1 MKAKIMIN
9 LNSLKYFM
17 AVLTLFLMGCA
28 SEKPLQIQVTNN
40 LDINRSFETVEIDLS
55 LLKSNEELKLTAEK
69 TYKISEV
76 GTTSELVSQLS
87 DTDGDGTADVLLFQP
102 TIDANSSKSFT
113 IGLKDIED
121 QTDEIPTCYSRFV
134 PERTDDYAWENDRVA
149 FRTYGPVAQKM
160 IEDNVPGGTLS
171 SGMDAWL
178 KRVDYP
184 IINKW
189 YKKELETDGSYHED
203 DGEGLDNFHVGT
215 SRGVGGIAIK
225 VDTAYQF
232 SRNFTDY
239 KTIETGPI
247 RTSFWITYA
256 PWKAGDKTIEE
267 KKYISLDRGSNLSKF
282 RVEIDGSETLS
293 VGLTLHEKD
302 GETTTDVEEGWVSY
316 WEPYFGSELGTGVVV
331 PSNAML
337 GYDKYVTDAKD
348 LSNLYAQLKVVDGEA
363 VYYTGFGWKKSKQ
376 FSSKQE
382 WNNYLKQFAKEINTP
397 LQVEIVQ

>member
-40 LDINRSFETVEIDLS
+40 LDINRSFETVEIDLD

-331 PSNAML
+331 PSSAML

>member
-9 LNSLKYFM
+9 LNSLKYCM

-40 LDINRSFETVEIDLS
+40 LDINRSFETVEIDLG
-55 LLKSNEELKLTAEK
+55 LLKSNVELKLTAGK

-149 FRTYGPVAQKM
+149 FRIYGPVAQKM

-302 GETTTDVEEGWVSY
+302 GETTTNVEEGWVSY

-376 FSSKQE
+376 FSSKEE
-382 WNNYLKQFAKEINTP
+382 WNNYLKQFAKKINTP

>member
-1 MKAKIMIN
+1 MIN
-9 LNSLKYFM
+9 QIHLKYC
-17 AVLTLFLMGCA
+17 AAIVTLFLAGC
-28 SEKPLQIQVTNN
+28 SGNTSLEIEVINS
-40 LDINRSFETVEIDLS
+40 LDIDRSLETVEINLA
-55 LLKSNEELKLTAEK
+55 LLQSNESLKLISGK
-69 TYKISEV
+69 SYKISEAGSTV
-76 GTTSELVSQLS
+76 ELVSQLS
-87 DTDGDGTADVLLFQP
+87 DVDGDGTHDVLLFQP
-102 TIDANSSKSFT
+102 EIGANSSKTFT
-113 IGLKDIED
+113 ITLKDAEAPSE
-121 QTDEIPTCYSRFV
+121 EIPTCYSRFV

-160 IEDNVPGGTLS
+160 IEDSIPGGTLS

-189 YKKELETDGSYHED
+189 YKKELETEGSYHED

-215 SRGVGGIAIK
+215 SRGVGGIAVK

-239 KTIETGPI
+239 KTIETGPL

-256 PWKAGDKTIEE
+256 PWKAGDKTITE
-267 KKYISLDRGSNLSKF
+267 KKFISLDRGSNLSKYK
-282 RVEIDGSETLS
+282 VEVEGSETIS

-302 GETTTDVEEGWVSY
+302 GEISTEVEHGWVSY
-316 WEPYFGSELGTGVVV
+316 WEPYFGSELGTGIVV

-337 GYDKYVTDAKD
+337 GYDEYVTDAKD
-348 LSNLYAQLKVVDGEA
+348 LSNLYAQVKVANGEA

-376 FSSKQE
+376 FSTKEE
-382 WNNYLKQFAKEINTP
+382 WNNYLKQFSKKVNAP
-397 LQVEIVQ
+397 LEVKVK

>member
-9 LNSLKYFM
+9 LNSLKYCM

-40 LDINRSFETVEIDLS
+40 LDINRSFETVEIDLG
-55 LLKSNEELKLTAEK
+55 LLKSNEELKLTAGK

-348 LSNLYAQLKVVDGEA
+348 LSNLYAQLKIVDGEA

-376 FSSKQE
+376 FSSKEE
-382 WNNYLKQFAKEINTP
+382 WNNYLKQFAKKINTP

>member
-40 LDINRSFETVEIDLS
+40 LDINRSFETVEIDLD

-331 PSNAML
+331 PSSAML

-376 FSSKQE
+376 FSSKEE
-382 WNNYLKQFAKEINTP
+382 WNNYLKQFAKKINTP

>member
-9 LNSLKYFM
+9 LNSLKYCM

-40 LDINRSFETVEIDLS
+40 LDINRSFETVEIDLD
-55 LLKSNEELKLTAEK
+55 LLKSNEELKFTAGK

-87 DTDGDGTADVLLFQP
+87 DTDGDGTADVLLLQP
-102 TIDANSSKSFT
+102 IIDANSSKSFT

-256 PWKAGDKTIEE
+256 PWKAGDKTIKE

-331 PSNAML
+331 PSSAML

-376 FSSKQE
+376 FSSKEE
-382 WNNYLKQFAKEINTP
+382 WNNYLKQFAKKINTP

>member
-1 MKAKIMIN
+1 MNQIHLKYCAAIVTLLLVSCGSEKKPLEIEVV
-9 LNSLKYFM
+9 NSLD
-17 AVLTLFLMGCA
+17 V
-28 SEKPLQIQVTNN
+28 
-40 LDINRSFETVEIDLS
+40 DRSFETVEVDLD
-55 LLKSNEELKLTAEK
+55 LLKSSETLKLVSGK
-69 TYKISEV
+69 SYQINEV
-76 GTTSELVSQLS
+76 GSDVELVSQLS
-87 DTDGDGTADVLLFQP
+87 DNDGDGTADVLLFQP
-102 TIDANSSKSFT
+102 EIAANSSKLFNIS
-113 IGLKDIED
+113 LKDSEA

-160 IEDNVPGGTLS
+160 IEDSIPGGTLS

-215 SRGVGGIAIK
+215 SRGVGGIAVK
-225 VDTAYQF
+225 VDTTYRF
-232 SRNFTDY
+232 SKNFTEY
-239 KTIETGPI
+239 KTIETGPL

-256 PWKAGDKTIEE
+256 PWKAGDKNVVE
-267 KKYISLDRGSNLSKF
+267 KKFISLDKGSNLTKF
-282 RVEIDGSETLS
+282 RVEVEGSDTLS

-302 GETTTDVEEGWVSY
+302 GEVTTKVEEGWVSY
-316 WEPYFGSELGTGVVV
+316 WEPYFGSDLGTGIVA
-331 PSNAML
+331 PSNTLL

-348 LSNLYAQLKVVDGEA
+348 LSNLYAQLKVDDGVV

-376 FSSKQE
+376 FNTKVE
-382 WNNYLKQFAKEINTP
+382 WNNYLKQFAEKINAP
-397 LQVEIVQ
+397 LEVRVK

>member
-1 MKAKIMIN
+1 MIN
-9 LNSLKYFM
+9 LNSLKYCK
-17 AVLTLFLMGCA
+17 AILTLFLMGCA

-40 LDINRSFETVEIDLS
+40 LDISRSFETVEINLG
-55 LLKSNEELKLTAEK
+55 LLKSNEELKLTAGK

-302 GETTTDVEEGWVSY
+302 GETTTGVEEGWVSY
-316 WEPYFGSELGTGVVV
+316 WEPYFGSELGTGIVV
-331 PSNAML
+331 PSSAML
-337 GYDKYVTDAKD
+337 EYDKYVTDAKD
-348 LSNLYAQLKVVDGEA
+348 LSNLYAQIKVVDGEA

-376 FSSKQE
+376 FSSKEE
-382 WNNYLKQFAKEINTP
+382 WNNYLKQFAKKINTP
-397 LQVEIVQ
+397 LQVELVQ

>member
-1 MKAKIMIN
+1 
-9 LNSLKYFM
+9 
-17 AVLTLFLMGCA
+17 MGCA

-40 LDINRSFETVEIDLS
+40 LDINRSFETVEIDLD
-55 LLKSNEELKLTAEK
+55 LLKSNEELKLTAGK

-178 KRVDYP
+178 KRIDYP

-247 RTSFWITYA
+247 RTSFWIMYA
-256 PWKAGDKTIEE
+256 PWKAGDKTIE
-267 KKYISLDRGSNLSKF
+267 
-282 RVEIDGSETLS
+282 
-293 VGLTLHEKD
+293 KD
-302 GETTTDVEEGWVSY
+302 EETTTDVEEGWVSY

-331 PSNAML
+331 PSSAML

-376 FSSKQE
+376 FSSKEE

>member
-1 MKAKIMIN
+1 MIN

-302 GETTTDVEEGWVSY
+302 RETTTDVEEGWVSY

-382 WNNYLKQFAKEINTP
+382 WNNYLKQFAKKINTP
-397 LQVEIVQ
+397 LQVELVQ

>member
-1 MKAKIMIN
+1 MKTKIMIN
-9 LNSLKYFM
+9 QIHLKYC
-17 AVLTLFLMGCA
+17 AVVVTLFLIGCTG
-28 SEKPLQIQVTNN
+28 EKPLEIEVVNHLN
-40 LDINRSFETVEIDLS
+40 IDRSLETVEIDLA
-55 LLKSNEELKLTAEK
+55 LLQSDESLKLVTGK
-69 TYKISEV
+69 SYKVSEV
-76 GTTSELVSQLS
+76 GSGTELVSQLS
-87 DTDGDGTADVLLFQP
+87 DVDGDGAADVLLIQP
-102 TIDANSSKSFT
+102 EIAANSSKTFNIS
-113 IGLKDIED
+113 LKDAVAGSED
-121 QTDEIPTCYSRFV
+121 IPICYSRFV

-160 IEDNVPGGTLS
+160 IEDSIPGGTLS

-189 YKKELETDGSYHED
+189 YKKELETEGTYHED

-215 SRGVGGIAIK
+215 SRGVGGIAVK
-225 VDTAYQF
+225 ADTTYQF

-239 KTIETGPI
+239 KTIETGPL

-256 PWKAGDKTIEE
+256 PWKAGDKTIAE
-267 KKYISLDRGSNLSKF
+267 KKFISLDRGSNLSKY
-282 RVEIDGSETLS
+282 RVEVNGSETIS

-302 GETTTDVEEGWVSY
+302 GEIAAEVEQGWVSY

-337 GYDKYVTDAKD
+337 GYDKYMTNAKD
-348 LSNLYAQLKVVDGEA
+348 LSNLYAQVKVINGEA

-376 FSSKQE
+376 FNSKEE
-382 WNNYLKQFAKEINTP
+382 WNAYLKEFAQKVNAP
-397 LQVEIVQ
+397 LEVKVK

>member
-1 MKAKIMIN
+1 MIN
-9 LNSLKYFM
+9 QIHLKYC
-17 AVLTLFLMGCA
+17 AAIVTLFLAGC
-28 SEKPLQIQVTNN
+28 SGNTSLEIEVINS
-40 LDINRSFETVEIDLS
+40 LDIDRSLETVEIDLA
-55 LLKSNEELKLTAEK
+55 LLQSNESLKLISGTS
-69 TYKISEV
+69 YKISEA
-76 GTTSELVSQLS
+76 GSTAELVSQLS
-87 DTDGDGTADVLLFQP
+87 DIDGDGTHDVLLFQP
-102 TIDANSSKSFT
+102 EIGANSSKTFT
-113 IGLKDIED
+113 ITLKDAEAPSE
-121 QTDEIPTCYSRFV
+121 EIPTCYSRFV

-160 IEDNVPGGTLS
+160 IEDSIPGGTLS

-189 YKKELETDGSYHED
+189 YKKELETEGSYHED

-215 SRGVGGIAIK
+215 SRGVGGIAVK

-239 KTIETGPI
+239 KTIETGPL

-256 PWKAGDKTIEE
+256 PWKAGDKTITE
-267 KKYISLDRGSNLSKF
+267 KKFISLDRGSNLSKY
-282 RVEIDGSETLS
+282 RVEVEGSETIS

-302 GETTTDVEEGWVSY
+302 GEISTEVENGWVSY
-316 WEPYFGSELGTGVVV
+316 WEPYFGSELGTGIVV

-348 LSNLYAQLKVVDGEA
+348 LSNLYAQVKVVNGEA
-363 VYYTGFGWKKSKQ
+363 IYYTGFGWKKSKQ
-376 FSSKQE
+376 FSTKEE
-382 WNNYLKQFAKEINTP
+382 WNNYLKQFSKKVNAP
-397 LQVEIVQ
+397 LEVKVK